1 MDNLFELFKKFPGIG
16 GRQAKRFV
24 SFIMHASP
32 GYRKELIAALSNTH
46 ANVQTCAD
54 CHKKYIHNGGP
65 IPEHTLCRVCQKSGR
80 DNGLL
85 LIVAHDAD
93 VDVFENSLS
102 FNGQYYVLGRYI
114 PLFTE
119 KIEEYVNL
127 ELLHTRINKLI
138 AHGLQEI
145 ILATNATSD
154 GDYTAK
160 VLRDYIKKNYEDKIK
175 ISTLG
180 RGLSTGGEL
189 EYADQDTLREAMQFR
204 R

>member
-1 MDNLFELFKKFPGIG
+1 MDNLSDLFKKFPGIG

-32 GYRKELIAALSNTH
+32 SYRKELIAALNNTH
-46 ANVQTCAD
+46 ANVRICVLCNKRYIQNGHNDNASICSTCKRD
-54 CHKKYIHNGGP
+54 
-65 IPEHTLCRVCQKSGR
+65 GR
-80 DNGLL
+80 DSNTL
-85 LIVAHDAD
+85 LIVANDSD
-93 VDVFENSLS
+93 VDVFEKTIS

-114 PLFTE
+114 PLFAE
-119 KIEEYVNL
+119 HIEEYVNVGNL
-127 ELLHTRINKLI
+127 TSRVDALVAK
-138 AHGLQEI
+138 GLQEI

-160 VLRDYIKKNYEDKIK
+160 ILREFIQKKYEGKIK
-175 ISTLG
+175 VSTLG

-189 EYADQDTLREAMQFR
+189 EYADQETLREAMQFR

>member
-1 MDNLFELFKKFPGIG
+1 MDNLSDLFKKFPGIG

-32 GYRKELIAALSNTH
+32 SYRKELIVALNNTH
-46 ANVQTCAD
+46 ANV
-54 CHKKYIHNGGP
+54 
-65 IPEHTLCRVCQKSGR
+65 RVCLMCNKRYIQSSQNDNSSICSICKKEGR
-80 DNGLL
+80 ENTTL
-85 LIVAHDAD
+85 LIVANDSD
-93 VDVFENSLS
+93 VDVFEKTIS

-114 PLFTE
+114 PLFAE
-119 KIEEYVNL
+119 HIEEYVNVSNL
-127 ELLHTRINKLI
+127 SNRVDALVTK
-138 AHGLQEI
+138 GLQEI

-160 VLRDYIKKNYEDKIK
+160 ILREFVQKKYEGKIK
-175 ISTLG
+175 VSTLG

-189 EYADQDTLREAMQFR
+189 EYADQETLREAMQFR

>member
-1 MDNLFELFKKFPGIG
+1 MDNLSDLFKKFPGIG

-32 GYRKELIAALSNTH
+32 SYRKELIAALNNTH
-46 ANVQTCAD
+46 ANV
-54 CHKKYIHNGGP
+54 
-65 IPEHTLCRVCQKSGR
+65 RVCMMCNKRYIQSNSNDTNSICSICRRDGR
-80 DNGLL
+80 DNNTL
-85 LIVAHDAD
+85 LIVANDSD
-93 VDVFENSLS
+93 VDVFEKTIS

-114 PLFTE
+114 PLFAE
-119 KIEEYVNL
+119 HIEEYVNVGNL
-127 ELLHTRINKLI
+127 TGRVDMLVSK
-138 AHGLQEI
+138 GLQEI

-160 VLRDYIKKNYEDKIK
+160 ILREFIQKKYEGRIKV
-175 ISTLG
+175 STLG

-189 EYADQDTLREAMQFR
+189 EYADQETLREAMQFR

>member
-1 MDNLFELFKKFPGIG
+1 MDNLIDLFKKFPGIG

-32 GYRKELIAALSNTH
+32 SYRKELMSALSNTH
-46 ANVQTCAD
+46 DNVQTCTE
-54 CHKKYIHNGGP
+54 CHKRYIKNGNNTA
-65 IPEHTLCRVCQKSGR
+65 ICNTCKKEDR
-80 DNGLL
+80 DNSTL
-85 LIVAHDAD
+85 LIVAHDSD
-93 VDVFENSLS
+93 VDVFEKSIS
-102 FNGQYYVLGRYI
+102 FAGQYYVLGRYI

-127 ELLHTRINKLI
+127 SFLHARIDKLLEN
-138 AHGLQEI
+138 GLTEV

-160 VLRDYIKKNYEDKIK
+160 ILREYIQKNYNGKIK
-175 ISTLG
+175 VSTLG

>member
-1 MDNLFELFKKFPGIG
+1 MDNLSDLFKKFPGIG

-32 GYRKELIAALSNTH
+32 SYRKELLAALNNTH
-46 ANVQTCAD
+46 NNV
-54 CHKKYIHNGGP
+54 
-65 IPEHTLCRVCQKSGR
+65 RVCMLCNKRYIQSGNNDNSSTCSICRREGR
-80 DNGLL
+80 DNNTL
-85 LIVAHDAD
+85 LIVANDSD
-93 VDVFENSLS
+93 VDVFEKTIS

-114 PLFTE
+114 PLFAE
-119 KIEEYVNL
+119 HIEEYVNVNNL
-127 ELLHTRINKLI
+127 TSRVDALVAK
-138 AHGLQEI
+138 GLNEI

-160 VLRDYIKKNYEDKIK
+160 ILREYIQKKYEGKIK
-175 ISTLG
+175 VSTLG

-189 EYADQDTLREAMQFR
+189 EYADQETLREAMQHR